1 MTREQRLTLLACI
14 LGSAIVFL
22 DATIVNIALPTL
34 RADFDASLSDQL
46 WVVDAYALTLAAFLL
61 IGGSLGD
68 LLGRKLIF
76 GVGVT
81 AFGITSVL
89 CAAAPTVEVLII
101 GRGLQGIAGALLVP
115 STLAVIIATFHE
127 RERGAAIGT
136 WTAYTGIATVI
147 GPLVGGALLESV
159 SWRWIF
165 AINVPFVLFT
175 LYLLARKVPTIG
187 AHPAGAHV
195 DYTGAT
201 LCALG
206 LGGIT
211 FALIEQPLRGW
222 GDPAIFGA
230 LIGGGVLFVAFV
242 VFERRARHPMLDLTL
257 FRERNFLIGNWTTF
271 AFYAGLGTLFFFLVL
286 FLQGVAGL
294 SALEVGLAQMPVTL
308 MMFFLSKRFG
318 ALADR
323 HGPRLFMTAGPIA
336 AAFGLLLLLRL
347 DSGLDYLTEL
357 LPALLVFGLGL
368 SMTVA
373 PLTATVL
380 AAVDDEHAG
389 IASGVNNAVSR
400 VAGLVGV
407 AAIGALI
414 ASSFGTE
421 IDSRLEGGGFSGAA
435 NAAVEASKDRPLS
448 SPELG
453 GVPAPERPRVQQTI
467 DDASTDTFRLG
478 MGVSAVLV
486 MLGGVVAGFGIANP
500 KRSVPSEDCPGG
512 NFAGAPPDT
521 ARDRVPA
528 TA

>member
-1 MTREQRLTLLACI
+1 MTREKRLTLLACI

-34 RADFDASLSDQL
+34 REDFGASLSDQL

-81 AFGITSVL
+81 AFGITSMI
-89 CAAAPTVEVLII
+89 CALAPTVEVLII
-101 GRGLQGIAGALLVP
+101 GRGLQGVAGALLVP

-147 GPLVGGALLESV
+147 GPLVGGAMLESI

-175 LYLLARKVPTIG
+175 LYLLARRVPTIG
-187 AHPAGAHV
+187 AHPERAHV
-195 DYTGAT
+195 DYLGAL

-222 GDPAIFGA
+222 ADPAISGTLIAGA
-230 LIGGGVLFVAFV
+230 ILFASFI
-242 VFERRARHPMLDLTL
+242 VFELRARNPMLDLSL
-257 FRERNFLIGNWTTF
+257 FRERNFLVGNWTTF

-294 SALEVGLAQMPVTL
+294 SALEVGLSQMPVTAL
-308 MMFFLSKRFG
+308 MFLLSKRFG

-323 HGPRLFMTAGPIA
+323 YGPRFFMAAGPITA
-336 AAFGLLLLLRL
+336 ACGLLLLIRL

-357 LPALLVFGLGL
+357 LPALLLFGLGL

-414 ASSFGTE
+414 AAQFGTE
-421 IDSRLEGGGFSGAA
+421 IDSRLEAGGFSGAA
-435 NAAVEASKDRPLS
+435 TAALSASKERPLS
-448 SPELG
+448 SPELR
-453 GVPAPERPRVQQTI
+453 GVAAGERPRVQATI

-478 MGVSAVLV
+478 MGVSAGLV
-486 MLGGVVAGFGIANP
+486 VLGGIVAGIGIANP
-500 KRSVPSEDCPGG
+500 RREVPCEDCPGG
-512 NFAGAPPDT
+512 NLAGAPADA
-521 ARDRVPA
+521 ARERVPA
-528 TA
+528 AA